1 MITLHHLNNS
11 RSQRIIWLLET
22 LGIEYQIKNYQRDA
36 VTSLAPGSLK
46 KIHPLGKSP
55 VITDGKK
62 VIAESGLII
71 EYLCEQYANKS
82 GEKSGSDLNLLG
94 QEDNRFDIKYWL
106 HYSEG
111 SLMPFMVMKL
121 VFEKI
126 KTAPMPFFIKPIA
139 RIIADKALAT
149 YPEPNIANNLK
160 YIEQHLEQAAVKGHH
175 YFCGSTLTA
184 ADFQMIFPLEA
195 ANARQ
200 KNIGDNF
207 PNIAA
212 YVKRI
217 HALPAY
223 QKALTAGGQYDYA

>member
-22 LGIEYQIKNYQRDA
+22 LEVEYQIKSYQRDA
-36 VTSLAPGSLK
+36 ITSLAPESLK

-55 VITDGKK
+55 VITDGEK

-71 EYLCEQYANKS
+71 EYLAEQYGNTSAT
-82 GEKSGSDLNLLG
+82 ELNLLG
-94 QEDNRFDIKYWL
+94 NENSHYNIKYWL

-121 VFEKI
+121 VFDKI
-126 KTAPMPFFIKPIA
+126 KTAPMPFFIRPIA
-139 RIIADKALAT
+139 QIIINKALEA

-160 YIEQHLEQAAVKGHH
+160 YIEQHLADASKKDQN
-175 YFCGSTLTA
+175 YFCGEQLTA

-195 ANARQ
+195 MVAQQ
-200 KNIGDNF
+200 KNMTKNF
-207 PNIAA
+207 PNIVA

>member
-11 RSQRIIWLLET
+11 RSQRIIWLLEA
-22 LGIEYQIKNYQRDA
+22 LGVEYQIKSYQRDA
-36 VTSLAPGSLK
+36 VTNLAPESLK

-55 VITDGKK
+55 VITDGDK

-71 EYLCEQYANKS
+71 EYLAEQYGNKL
-82 GEKSGSDLNLLG
+82 DLLG
-94 QEDNRFDIKYWL
+94 QENNRLDIKYWL

-121 VFEKI
+121 VFDKI
-126 KTAPMPFFIKPIA
+126 KTAPMPFFIRPIA
-139 RIIADKALAT
+139 QIIANKALEA

-160 YIEQHLEQAAVKGHH
+160 YIEQHLTDAAKKGQN
-175 YFCGSTLTA
+175 YFCGEQLTA

-195 ANARQ
+195 ICSQQ
-200 KNIGDNF
+200 KNMSDSH
-207 PNIAA
+207 PNIAT

-217 HALPAY
+217 HALPTY
-223 QKALTAGGQYDYA
+223 QKALEAGGQYDYA

>member
-22 LGIEYQIKNYQRDA
+22 LGIEYQIKSYQRDA
-36 VTSLAPGSLK
+36 VTNLAPKELK

-71 EYLCEQYANKS
+71 EYLAEKYGNKS
-82 GEKSGSDLNLLG
+82 DTALNLLG
-94 QEDNRFDIKYWL
+94 DEDNRFDIKYWL

-121 VFEKI
+121 VFDKI
-126 KTAPMPFFIKPIA
+126 KTAPMPFLVKPIA
-139 RIIADKALAT
+139 NIIANKALEA

-160 YIEQHLEQAAVKGHH
+160 YIEQHLTDASKQGQD
-175 YFCGSTLTA
+175 YFCGEQLTA

-195 ANARQ
+195 MIAQQ
-200 KNIGDNF
+200 KNMAKSF
-207 PNIAA
+207 PNIVA

-223 QKALTAGGQYDYA
+223 QKALAVGGQYDYA